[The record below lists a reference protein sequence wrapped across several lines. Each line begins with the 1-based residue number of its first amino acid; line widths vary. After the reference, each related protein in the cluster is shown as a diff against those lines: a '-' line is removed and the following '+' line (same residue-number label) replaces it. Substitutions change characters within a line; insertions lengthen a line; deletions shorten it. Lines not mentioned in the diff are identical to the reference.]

1 MNLKTNVKLGEVT
14 NLSDAR
20 FAAGRG
26 AQFVGFALSPEHPN
40 YLAPEKVQEIAG
52 WVDGPSLVGEW
63 ITGLP
68 EVIAD
73 THERLQLDYVQ
84 LNKYNP
90 ELARALDDLP
100 LIQCIS
106 IEAWTTTAEIIR
118 EINGVHM
125 HTHHFMF
132 CCDNPVGQ
140 EQFLSKPAHSQLI
153 KEICRDYPVI
163 LNWQFT
169 RDNLVPLLETY
180 NPFGIN
186 LKGGIEDKPG
196 LKDFDALNELV
207 DLLEIQ

>member
-40 YLAPEKVQEIAG
+40 YLPPDKVQEIAG

-63 ITGLP
+63 SGGLP
-68 EVIAD
+68 DVIAD

-84 LNKYNP
+84 LNRYDP
-90 ELARALDDLP
+90 ELATAVSDLV
-100 LIQCIS
+100 LIQCIAL
-106 IEAWTTTAEIIR
+106 EAWTTSAEIIR
-118 EINGVHM
+118 QVNGVHLC
-125 HTHHFMF
+125 THHFML
-132 CCDNPVGQ
+132 CCDSLTGQ
-140 EQFLSKPAHSQLI
+140 EQFLSAKAHEQLI
-153 KEICRDYPVI
+153 VEMCRDYPII

-169 RDNLVPLLETY
+169 KENLVPVLEKF

-186 LKGGIEDKPG
+186 LKGGQEDKPG
-196 LKDFDALNELV
+196 LKDFDTLNELV
-207 DLLEIQ
+207 DLLEN